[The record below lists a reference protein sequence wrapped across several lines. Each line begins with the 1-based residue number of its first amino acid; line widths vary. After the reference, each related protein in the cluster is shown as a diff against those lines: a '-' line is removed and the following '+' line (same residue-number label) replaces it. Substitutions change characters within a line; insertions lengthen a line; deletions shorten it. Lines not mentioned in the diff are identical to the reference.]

1 MYKAILFDFDGTTLD
16 TETPEC
22 ASWQEI
28 YTHHGIE
35 FPIDAFH
42 AAVGKGYDQTVF
54 EPAFFLSEA
63 LGASDLYEEIR
74 AEQRRIFHEMLH
86 ALDCRDGVRD
96 WLAHATTAGI
106 RLAVASSSP
115 RVWVDTHTERLGI
128 KGHFDVFAT
137 RDDVGPGRRKPH
149 PDIFEKACEFLGVSP
164 SEALVI
170 EDSLNGALG
179 AEAAGCDCVVC
190 PNPMTAHMTF
200 TDSALIVASL
210 ADCNPTGVYKH
221 FRG

>member
-1 MYKAILFDFDGTTLD
+1 MYKALLFDFDGTTLD

-28 YTHHGIE
+28 YAQHGVA
-35 FPIDAFH
+35 FPLDAFH
-42 AAVGKGYDQTVF
+42 AAVGKGYDPAIF
-54 EPAFFLSEA
+54 EPAYYLSEA

-74 AEQRRIFHEMLH
+74 QEQRRIFHGMLQE
-86 ALDCRDGVRD
+86 LDCRDGVRD
-96 WLAHATTAGI
+96 WITDAISNEI

-115 RVWVDTHTERLGI
+115 RIWVDTHTERLGI
-128 KGHFDVFAT
+128 KEHFDVFAT
-137 RDDVGPGRRKPH
+137 RDDVAPGRRKPH
-149 PDIFEKACEFLGVSP
+149 PDIFEKACELLDIRP

-170 EDSLNGALG
+170 EDSQNGAI
-179 AEAAGCDCVVC
+179 AAHAAGCDCIVC

-200 TDSALIVASL
+200 TKHALIVASL
-210 ADCNPTGVYKH
+210 SEWNPVTVYKH

>member
-74 AEQRRIFHEMLH
+74 AQEK
-86 ALDCRDGVRD
+86 AKAVGTSAAPARD
-96 WLAHATTAGI
+96 TAI
-106 RLAVASSSP
+106 RLNRSD
-115 RVWVDTHTERLGI
+115 RMGCMERFSG
-128 KGHFDVFAT
+128 
-137 RDDVGPGRRKPH
+137 
-149 PDIFEKACEFLGVSP
+149 
-164 SEALVI
+164 
-170 EDSLNGALG
+170 
-179 AEAAGCDCVVC
+179 
-190 PNPMTAHMTF
+190 
-200 TDSALIVASL
+200 
-210 ADCNPTGVYKH
+210 
-221 FRG
+221 

>member
-1 MYKAILFDFDGTTLD
+1 MYIAILFDFDGTTLD

-96 WLAHATTAGI
+96 WLAQATTAGI

-115 RVWVDTHTERLGI
+115 RVWVDTPWYQG
-128 KGHFDVFAT
+128 
-137 RDDVGPGRRKPH
+137 
-149 PDIFEKACEFLGVSP
+149 
-164 SEALVI
+164 
-170 EDSLNGALG
+170 SL
-179 AEAAGCDCVVC
+179 
-190 PNPMTAHMTF
+190 
-200 TDSALIVASL
+200 
-210 ADCNPTGVYKH
+210 
-221 FRG
+221 